1 MYVIES
7 TEQLIGKLDAERRAG
22 ARIGFVPTMGN
33 LHNGHRA
40 LIKRSVSDNEVTVVS
55 IFVNPFQFGD
65 GEDFSGYPRT
75 LDQDLSIL
83 EEEGVLVAFTPTVD
97 TIYPGGL
104 ETATAVDVPVL
115 GKLFCGVSRPSFFR
129 GVCTVVNILFNLVQP
144 DVAYFGRKDY
154 QQLRIIERM
163 VSDLK
168 MPLSIVGIET
178 SREADGLAMSSRNEY
193 LSRSERK
200 IAPFL
205 FQELCRLS
213 FLLEEG
219 EASFSVLTKEA
230 MQRLQGCGFQPD
242 YVHIANAVDLAEP
255 RHGDELVV
263 LAAAWLGRTRLID
276 NVVIDVGSMN
286 TVTEKNT

>member
-75 LDQDLSIL
+75 LDQDLLIL

-104 ETATAVDVPVL
+104 EIATAVDVPVL
-115 GKLFCGVSRPSFFR
+115 GK
-129 GVCTVVNILFNLVQP
+129 
-144 DVAYFGRKDY
+144 
-154 QQLRIIERM
+154 
-163 VSDLK
+163 
-168 MPLSIVGIET
+168 
-178 SREADGLAMSSRNEY
+178 
-193 LSRSERK
+193 
-200 IAPFL
+200 
-205 FQELCRLS
+205 
-213 FLLEEG
+213 
-219 EASFSVLTKEA
+219 
-230 MQRLQGCGFQPD
+230 
-242 YVHIANAVDLAEP
+242 
-255 RHGDELVV
+255 
-263 LAAAWLGRTRLID
+263 
-276 NVVIDVGSMN
+276 
-286 TVTEKNT
+286 